1 MRRKILGYSAVAIV
15 TVAMGIGVNT
25 AIVSVIDTVLL
36 KPLPYQKGD
45 QLVMLH
51 QRAEKAGL
59 AGVGYSVPEIN
70 DYRQQ
75 NASLSDL
82 VEYHSMQFTL
92 ISKNEGTRVRSG
104 VVSDGFFGVF

>member
-25 AIVSVIDTVLL
+25 AIVSVIDAVLL

-51 QRAEKAGL
+51 KRAEKAGL
-59 AGVGYSVPEIN
+59 NVGFSVPEIN
-70 DYRQQ
+70 DYRNQSG
-75 NASLSDL
+75 SLSEL
-82 VEYHSMQFTL
+82 VEYHSMGFTL
-92 ISKNEGTRVRSG
+92 FSNTHASPVPPRVL
-104 VVSDGFFGVF
+104 SDCF